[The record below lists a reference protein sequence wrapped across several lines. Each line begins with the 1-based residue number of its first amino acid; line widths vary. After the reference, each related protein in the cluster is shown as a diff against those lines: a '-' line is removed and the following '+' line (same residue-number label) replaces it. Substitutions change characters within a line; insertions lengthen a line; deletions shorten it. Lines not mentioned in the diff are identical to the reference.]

1 MLASVQKSTS
11 YMIIVSFHI
20 ENQTFRLLTMHY
32 FLNTTPNIQR
42 KQNQI
47 MTAKIHFWSI
57 AVYLL
62 VFFLNF
68 KVILARTNF
77 VDPNATVSF
86 FFTAD
91 PQFGWGST
99 YSGNEQR

>member
-1 MLASVQKSTS
+1 
-11 YMIIVSFHI
+11 MIIVSFHI